1 MDDNINEKAIRNWQ
15 IGVSVFSIILGTIL
29 HFTYEWSNGNSFIA
43 AFSSVNE
50 STWEHLKLAFFPML
64 IACIVEYFF
73 VKDKVNNYIEAKTIG
88 IVTSILFITSFFFT
102 YTGIIGTNFFIIDIL
117 TFIAG
122 VLIGEYVAYRIM
134 NKEDES
140 TNLTKVLSV
149 IILVVISIYFVLFT
163 FITPKINYFR
173 DPVTGG
179 FGRSLIK

>member
-1 MDDNINEKAIRNWQ
+1 MDDIINKKTVEKWQ
-15 IGVSVFSIILGTIL
+15 IGVSIFSIILGTIL
-29 HFTYEWSNGNSFIA
+29 HFTYDWSNGNPFIA
-43 AFSSVNE
+43 SFSSVNE

-102 YTGIIGTNFFIIDIL
+102 YTGIIGTNFLIIDIL
-117 TFIAG
+117 TFIFG
-122 VLIGEYVAYRIM
+122 VLIGEYVVYKIM
-134 NKEDES
+134 NREDES
-140 TNLTKVLSV
+140 TNLTKVLSI
-149 IILVVISIYFVLFT
+149 IILVILTIYFVLFT

-179 FGRSLIK
+179 FGRNLIE

>member
-1 MDDNINEKAIRNWQ
+1 MDTNINKKIVKNWQ

-64 IACIVEYFF
+64 VACIVEYFW

-88 IVTSILFITSFFFT
+88 ITVGILFITSFFYT

-117 TFIAG
+117 TFVVG
-122 VLIGEYVAYRIM
+122 VLLGEYVVYKIM

-140 TNLTKVLSV
+140 TRLTKVLSI
-149 IILVVISIYFVLFT
+149 IILVVLTIYFVLFT
-163 FITPKINYFR
+163 FVTPEINYFR

-179 FGRSLIK
+179 YGRSIIE